1 MAHSSYLD
9 GGQVAT
15 SHLARATV
23 LQRSAVAAVGRP
35 PVAFL
40 PFPAI
45 SVYDTSEAIFRR
57 SQLSMSSPPLPSLC
71 GGLRSFPHKCFSLSS
86 KDRSWTWTR
95 EL

>member
-15 SHLARATV
+15 SHLARAAV
-23 LQRSAVAAVGRP
+23 LQRSAVGRP

-57 SQLSMSSPPLPSLC
+57 SQLSMSSTPLSPP
-71 GGLRSFPHKCFSLSS
+71 FAE
-86 KDRSWTWTR
+86 D
-95 EL
+95 

>member
-40 PFPAI
+40 SFPAI

-57 SQLSMSSPPLPSLC
+57 SQLSMSSTPLPSPPFPL
-71 GGLRSFPHKCFSLSS
+71 LR
-86 KDRSWTWTR
+86 TE
-95 EL
+95 ELPPQVLFTVI